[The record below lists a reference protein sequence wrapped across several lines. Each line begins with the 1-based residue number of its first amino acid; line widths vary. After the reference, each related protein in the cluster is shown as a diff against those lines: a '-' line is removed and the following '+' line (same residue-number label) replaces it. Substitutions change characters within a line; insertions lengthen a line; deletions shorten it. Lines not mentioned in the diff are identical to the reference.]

1 MAGKTI
7 RLFLVDGRS
16 DGILTAE
23 IGNWTGRITV
33 TPRTKLSD
41 FVGRPDAK
49 RTGVYI
55 LIGPDPSEKFE
66 DAVYIGEGDNVY
78 NRLYAHST
86 DSSREFWTTAV
97 VVTSKDENLT
107 KSHVRYLE
115 SRLIDIATGA
125 GRSQV
130 TNSTAPTPPGL
141 PEPDVADMEFFLD
154 QTLQTLP
161 VLGFVLTGSG
171 VEAHAVEISGE
182 FVVLKGSTARRE
194 RTPSMMSYVAL
205 RQRLTD
211 SDLFPSR
218 PMMSCMSS
226 PKTRRFAV
234 RAPPLRSCSGEART
248 VGPSGRS
255 RAPGRLTLTGK
266 TPTQRPPIPEI
277 DLATNAIGFNRSE
290 STPVS
295 EGERVE
301 KPVLR

>member
-7 RLFLVDGRS
+7 RLFLIDGRS

-33 TPRTKLSD
+33 TPRTKLND

-55 LIGPDPSEKFE
+55 LVGPDPSEKFN
-66 DAVYIGEGDNVY
+66 DAIYIGEGDNVY
-78 NRLYAHST
+78 ARLYAHST
-86 DSSREFWTTAV
+86 DSSKEFWTTAV

-107 KSHVRYLE
+107 KAHVRYLE

-130 TNSTAPTPPGL
+130 TNSTTPTPPGL

-161 VLGFVLTGSG
+161 VLGFDFLVPRRVADRSEAQGRDGNGEGRFVLTGSG
-171 VEAHAVEISGE
+171 VEAHAVEVGGE

-211 SDLFPSR
+211 SDLFAESSNDELYELTEDTPFRSPSAAA
-218 PMMSCMSS
+218 
-226 PKTRRFAV
+226 AV
-234 RAPPLRSCSGEART
+234 MLGRSANGRIEWKVEGTGQTYADWQGAKAPP
-248 VGPSGRS
+248 
-255 RAPGRLTLTGK
+255 
-266 TPTQRPPIPEI
+266 
-277 DLATNAIGFNRSE
+277 N
-290 STPVS
+290 
-295 EGERVE
+295 
-301 KPVLR
+301 

>member
-7 RLFLVDGRS
+7 RLFLVDGRPE
-16 DGILTAE
+16 GILTAE
-23 IGNWTGRITV
+23 IGNWTGRITL
-33 TPRTKLSD
+33 TPRTKLKD

-55 LIGPDPSEKFE
+55 LVGPDPSEEFE

-86 DSSREFWTTAV
+86 DSSKEFWTTAV

-115 SRLIDIATGA
+115 SRLIDIVTGA
-125 GRSQV
+125 HRSQV
-130 TNSTAPTPPGL
+130 MNSTAPTTPGL
-141 PEPDVADMEFFLD
+141 PEPDVADMELFLD

-161 VLGFVLTGSG
+161 VLGFDFLVPRRVADRVEARGRGVNGEGRFVLTGSG
-171 VEAHAVEISGE
+171 VEAHAIEIGGE

-211 SDLFPSR
+211 SDLFTESSNDELYELTEDTPFRSPSAAA
-218 PMMSCMSS
+218 
-226 PKTRRFAV
+226 AV
-234 RAPPLRSCSGEART
+234 IL
-248 VGPSGRS
+248 GRS
-255 RAPGRLTLTGK
+255 ANGRTEWK
-266 TPTQRPPIPEI
+266 V
-277 DLATNAIGFNRSE
+277 E
-290 STPVS
+290 STGHTYADWQDTDTTPADS
-295 EGERVE
+295 GD
-301 KPVLR
+301 

>member
-7 RLFLVDGRS
+7 RLFLVDGRPE
-16 DGILTAE
+16 GILTAE
-23 IGNWTGRITV
+23 IGNWTGRITL
-33 TPRTKLSD
+33 TPRTKLKD

-55 LIGPDPSEKFE
+55 LVGPDPSEEFE

-86 DSSREFWTTAV
+86 DSSKEFWTTAV

-115 SRLIDIATGA
+115 SRLIDIVTGA
-125 GRSQV
+125 HRSQV
-130 TNSTAPTPPGL
+130 MNSTAPTTPGL
-141 PEPDVADMEFFLD
+141 PEPDVADMELFLD

-161 VLGFVLTGSG
+161 VLGFDFLVPRRVADRAEAEGRGVNGEGRFVLTGSG
-171 VEAHAVEISGE
+171 VEAHAIEIGGE

-211 SDLFPSR
+211 SDLFTESSNDELYELTEDTPFRSPSAAA
-218 PMMSCMSS
+218 
-226 PKTRRFAV
+226 AV
-234 RAPPLRSCSGEART
+234 IL
-248 VGPSGRS
+248 GRS
-255 RAPGRLTLTGK
+255 ANGRTEWKVEGSGHTYANWQDTGA
-266 TPTQRPPIPEI
+266 TPA
-277 DLATNAIGFNRSE
+277 DSGN
-290 STPVS
+290 
-295 EGERVE
+295 
-301 KPVLR
+301 